1 LWLPLIKKVPAVE
14 SSIQYP
20 VSAVVFVANEA
31 AAKNTLQ
38 PEDGTKFVAYFREQR
53 RFGPDSM
60 DLAYAKLRPD
70 QVA

>member
-53 RFGPDSM
+53 IFCPGIIN
-60 DLAYAKLRPD
+60 
-70 QVA
+70 